1 MLGKKAN
8 GKNIYFFFAWDSSGL
23 DAVHSQFPLTEI
35 TSIRTEGT
43 ASKSNEIILLRQIM
57 IFSSRSS

>member
-1 MLGKKAN
+1 MEKKY
-8 GKNIYFFFAWDSSGL
+8 IFFAWDSSGL